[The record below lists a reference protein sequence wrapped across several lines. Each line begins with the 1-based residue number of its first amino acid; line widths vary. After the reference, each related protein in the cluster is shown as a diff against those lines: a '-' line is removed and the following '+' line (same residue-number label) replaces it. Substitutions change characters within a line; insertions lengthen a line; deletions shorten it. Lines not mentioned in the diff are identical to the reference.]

1 MIDKRYFVVKNKND
15 PSITYFEYNQM
26 EGYDLSPK
34 KNIKIKD
41 AININKVVIINPS
54 LMQKVAKK
62 KLDLKFKKLL
72 ESMSVIFDSDDDSS
86 GDSYRQGLNEINKLR
101 LEAKMKY
108 QNYMEEEAYQVFE
121 KKLEILEQ
129 ELKARI
135 YYLEQ
140 YYYQKQLENEY
151 QEENAIGRRGR

>member
-1 MIDKRYFVVKNKND
+1 
-15 PSITYFEYNQM
+15 M